1 MLWLRASLSRS
12 GQECCGL
19 LDTGGWQHGEVIR
32 ATCGNKEPKGQT
44 RAAIREENKSSH
56 YAGKETPGDCF
67 AVMEHCSD

>member
-1 MLWLRASLSRS
+1 M
-12 GQECCGL
+12 